1 MMRQMK
7 RLLALLLALLF
18 MAGAACAEEAVP
30 MDAAP
35 VEEVVPELGEIAL
48 PGEADGQTPVEL
60 APEADAAVLAPE
72 AEAFDPV
79 EPVEADPDAMVS
91 APGSFTLSTSAF
103 TLGQKE
109 KRQLVLASG
118 AAPQAVG
125 AVFASSDPKI
135 AEVDAAGLVT
145 ARKVGTATIEM
156 NACGVASSCV
166 VTVVKAPKKVT
177 LSAKKLELGAGEAVA
192 LGVSIPEGTAS
203 AIQFASDKPGV
214 ASVDA
219 NGIVVAQGAGK
230 ATITATACNGKR
242 AKCKVTVAPAP
253 TYITA
258 NVGALS
264 LWVGRSFEIEP
275 ILTPGSGGS
284 IYCASDNPGVVQID
298 GWTARAVGQG
308 SATIVLSTYNGLRTE
323 IPVTVG
329 KTPVYRALVIGEGTF
344 PGSGMSDLP
353 GKRDVALMER
363 MLASVGSPSGNGWAV
378 QTGVNLN
385 AAQIRAAIQSAFAGA
400 ERGDVSLF
408 YISTHG
414 DQDFEIGGRY
424 SSYAGYLLTYPDFR
438 YGEWYDCYG
447 LTLGRLAGW
456 LAEVPG
462 QVVVMIDSCGSG
474 AAVYGAGV
482 SAPALSAED
491 FDAANLIETRA
502 FSPEAFDQAVVDA
515 FRDVDQGVL
524 GPGQGAF
531 VVENK
536 FFVLTSC
543 AYRESGWSASNKYS
557 YFTKWLTD
565 AIKTKGRMPA
575 DANRNRYTTLNEL
588 FNCMKKKAAKKT
600 FRYQGVSYKQH
611 LQVYPGNCGLELFF
625 R

>member
-1 MMRQMK
+1 MMLQMK
-7 RLLALLLALLF
+7 RLLALLLALML

-30 MDAAP
+30 MDVAP
-35 VEEVVPELGEIAL
+35 VEEAVPELDEVAL
-48 PGEADGQTPVEL
+48 PGEADGETPVEL
-60 APEADAAVLAPE
+60 SPEADAAVLAPE
-72 AEAFDPV
+72 AETYAPA
-79 EPVEADPDAMVS
+79 EPVEADDDAAVS
-91 APGSFTLSTSAF
+91 APGDFALSTPAL

-109 KRQLVLASG
+109 KRQLMLASG

-135 AEVDAAGLVT
+135 AVVDAAGLVT

-156 NACGVASSCV
+156 NAGSAVSTCV

-192 LGVSIPEGTAS
+192 LGVSITEGTAS
-203 AIQFASDKPGV
+203 AIQFASDKPNV
-214 ASVDA
+214 ASVD
-219 NGIVVAQGAGK
+219 GSGVVVAHGAGK
-230 ATITATACNGKR
+230 ATITATACNGKK
-242 AKCKVTVAPAP
+242 AKCKVTVLPAP

-264 LWVGRSFEIEP
+264 LWAGRSFEIEP

-284 IYCASDNPGVVQID
+284 IYCASDNPGVVQLE

-329 KTPVYRALVIGEGTF
+329 KRPVCRALVIGEGSF

-353 GKRDVALMER
+353 GGRDVALMER
-363 MLASVGSPSGNGWAV
+363 MLASVRTPSGDGWLV
-378 QTGVNLN
+378 QTGVDLN

-400 ERGDVSLF
+400 EAGDVSLF

-414 DQDFEIGGRY
+414 DQDIDIGGRH
-424 SSYAGYLLTYPDFR
+424 SSYAGFLLTYPDFR
-438 YGEWYDCYG
+438 YGDWYDCYA

-482 SAPALSAED
+482 SAPALSAEN
-491 FDAANLIETRA
+491 FDAANLIEERA

-515 FRDVDQGVL
+515 FRDLDQGVL

-565 AIKTKGRMPA
+565 SIRTKGKMPA
-575 DANRNRYTTLNEL
+575 DANKNRYTTLNEL
-588 FNCMKKKAAKKT
+588 FACMKKKAEKKT

-611 LQVYPGNCGLELFF
+611 LQVYPGNCGLELFY